1 MAMRRN
7 METRTAVAAKPKEM
21 ALALGPAPAPAP
33 LMAAVASSLATS
45 AAAGSDAV
53 APEPAIPTHG
63 LVDVCPANLLMYTT
77 TTCLAVAGCCAACDG
92 ARLISDSEHLRVLG
106 SWPGRRNAGIRGQLS

>member
-1 MAMRRN
+1 

-21 ALALGPAPAPAP
+21 ALALVAVAALPPAP
-33 LMAAVASSLATS
+33 LMAAAASSLATS

-92 ARLISDSEHLRVLG
+92 ARLISEHLRVLG